1 MPSIPLITRGA
12 VLRLPFA
19 VLAAWGIYKLIE
31 PYLKGSSKAE
41 AKAVSAKNTGIRE
54 GVTKFLSDCAGRGG
68 VWDAVQLADIRQM
81 AHLTDPRMLAV
92 IDGAEGKALL
102 KKYPGANCFVTRED
116 DHKDVAGLMILVV
129 DFDAAKQS
137 WTQAQSLLHE
147 LLHHAEF
154 RDGYFSTPDY
164 DTNKLIRER
173 NASYFDEAIHTLR
186 DIDGLLKTQFRKG
199 DDSPLA
205 PDAVDDVLALG
216 DALCMLL
223 KLEQGEGT
231 MLLAR
236 AEKIT
241 PVERLKPDLDFLKQK
256 FGCRISSLAVY
267 THLIS
272 GACGNRA
279 KVAALSAGP
288 IIGIEQQYWK
298 EMDGIKAFAQI
309 HYKKAA
315 EREAHV
321 AEAEKRAEEKYRRDR
336 KQMIDWLSES
346 FRKPVPVVME

>member
-1 MPSIPLITRGA
+1 MASIPLITRGA
-12 VLRLPFA
+12 VLRLPFT

-31 PYLKGSSKAE
+31 PYVKGSPKS
-41 AKAVSAKNTGIRE
+41 KAVSAKNTGIRE
-54 GVTKFLSDCAGRGG
+54 GVTKFLCNYAGKGG
-68 VWDAVQLADIRQM
+68 VWDAVQLADIRQI
-81 AHLTDPRMLAV
+81 AHLSDPRMLAV
-92 IDGAEGKALL
+92 IDGAEGRALL
-102 KKYPGANCFVTRED
+102 EKLPQKPEAVIKRED
-116 DHKDVAGLMILVV
+116 YHKDVARLIILVV
-129 DFDAAKQS
+129 EFDAANQS
-137 WTQAQSLLHE
+137 RNHAETLLRE

-154 RDGYFSTPDY
+154 RDGYFSTPNY
-164 DTNKLIRER
+164 DANKLIRER
-173 NASYFDEAIHTLR
+173 NASYFDAAIRTLKE
-186 DIDGLLKTQFRKG
+186 IDGLLKSNFRKG
-199 DDSPLA
+199 DDRPLA
-205 PDAVDDVLALG
+205 PDAVDDVVALG

-231 MLLAR
+231 KLLAD
-236 AEKIT
+236 AENIT
-241 PVERLKPDLDFLKQK
+241 PVVRLKPNLDFLKRK
-256 FGCRISSLAVY
+256 FGCRISSVAVY

-309 HYKKAA
+309 HYKKPA
-315 EREAHV
+315 EQEAHV
-321 AEAEKRAEEKYRRDR
+321 AEAEKRVEEKYKRDR